1 MAQIKPVNNN
11 FAKIKVVGIGGG
23 GGNALNSM
31 ISSKLIQGVEF
42 VSINTDAQALL
53 NSLAETKIQIG
64 TNCTRGLGAGADP
77 ETGETAA
84 MESREKIK
92 EHIYDTQMVFITAGM
107 GGGTGTGASPI
118 VAQIAREAGALTV
131 GVVTTPF
138 HFEGGRRMQIAL
150 EGIEKLRD
158 YVDALIVVPNQ
169 RLIDVVDKKWTLLE
183 AFKLADNVLGQGVQG
198 ISDLITVPGLINV
211 DFKDVERVMHDSG
224 TAMMGI
230 GEGEGENRA
239 IIAAR
244 AAVSSPLLGLSVSKA
259 RGILYNII
267 GGPDLG
273 MYEFDEASRVIKECA
288 SDDAI
293 IIAGNAISEDMM
305 GRIKISVIATGFP
318 ETTSPYSLDSSGI
331 YTPNSYT
338 PTPAAAPAASA
349 DTHTSSIP
357 KPVVSPGSYPG
368 GNYQT
373 ATNSQHNFDNHQ
385 STTPNTTNSSPNSTQ
400 QNSSTTNTSSNHA
413 AMRVTTSSIDTP
425 ANTSDSFAGAATC
438 PHSTPRPI
446 QLENSSLHQPTRDTE
461 AAMKSSSSYTNSY
474 ASSDEDDPY
483 EMPAFLRNR

>member
-373 ATNSQHNFDNHQ
+373 ATNSQHSFNDHQ
-385 STTPNTTNSSPNSTQ
+385 STATSTSNSSPNSTQ
-400 QNSSTTNTSSNHA
+400 QNSSTPNNSSHA

-425 ANTSDSFAGAATC
+425 ANNNNFSQATAY
-438 PHSTPRPI
+438 PHPTPRPI
-446 QLENSSLHQPTRDTE
+446 QLEKSSLHDSTKGTE
-461 AAMKSSSSYTNSY
+461 ATASNYT
-474 ASSDEDDPY
+474 SSDEDDPY

>member
-244 AAVSSPLLGLSVSKA
+244 AAVSSPLLGLSVS
-259 RGILYNII
+259 RG
-267 GGPDLG
+267 
-273 MYEFDEASRVIKECA
+273 
-288 SDDAI
+288 
-293 IIAGNAISEDMM
+293 
-305 GRIKISVIATGFP
+305 
-318 ETTSPYSLDSSGI
+318 
-331 YTPNSYT
+331 
-338 PTPAAAPAASA
+338 
-349 DTHTSSIP
+349 
-357 KPVVSPGSYPG
+357 
-368 GNYQT
+368 
-373 ATNSQHNFDNHQ
+373 
-385 STTPNTTNSSPNSTQ
+385 
-400 QNSSTTNTSSNHA
+400 
-413 AMRVTTSSIDTP
+413 
-425 ANTSDSFAGAATC
+425 
-438 PHSTPRPI
+438 
-446 QLENSSLHQPTRDTE
+446 
-461 AAMKSSSSYTNSY
+461 
-474 ASSDEDDPY
+474 
-483 EMPAFLRNR
+483 

>member
-1 MAQIKPVNNN
+1 
-11 FAKIKVVGIGGG
+11 
-23 GGNALNSM
+23 
-31 ISSKLIQGVEF
+31 
-42 VSINTDAQALL
+42 
-53 NSLAETKIQIG
+53 
-64 TNCTRGLGAGADP
+64 
-77 ETGETAA
+77 
-84 MESREKIK
+84 
-92 EHIYDTQMVFITAGM
+92 
-107 GGGTGTGASPI
+107 
-118 VAQIAREAGALTV
+118 
-131 GVVTTPF
+131 
-138 HFEGGRRMQIAL
+138 MQINQAFIS
-150 EGIEKLRD
+150 GKLT
-158 YVDALIVVPNQ
+158 P
-169 RLIDVVDKKWTLLE
+169 
-183 AFKLADNVLGQGVQG
+183 
-198 ISDLITVPGLINV
+198 
-211 DFKDVERVMHDSG
+211 
-224 TAMMGI
+224 
-230 GEGEGENRA
+230 EGENRA

-446 QLENSSLHQPTRDTE
+446 QLENSSLRQPTRDTE